1 MIIQG
6 IGFNLD
12 VKQYQ
17 ILKDTFFGKTELSF
31 NFQVNKWTF
40 QVQKIVVG
48 EGMTSLPSPSSYA
61 LD

>member
-17 ILKDTFFGKTELSF
+17 ILKDTFFGKTELSL
-31 NFQVNKWTF
+31 NFQVKKWTF
-40 QVQKIVVG
+40 QVQKIVGG
-48 EGMTSLPSPSSYA
+48 EGMASLSSPSRNA